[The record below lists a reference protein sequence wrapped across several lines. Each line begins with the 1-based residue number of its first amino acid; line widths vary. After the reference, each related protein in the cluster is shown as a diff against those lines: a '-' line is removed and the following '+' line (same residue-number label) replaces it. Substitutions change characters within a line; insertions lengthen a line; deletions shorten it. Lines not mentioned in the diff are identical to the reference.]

1 MSIITRERPAATAVV
16 APHRPR
22 RHPLNSN
29 RVRVVFV
36 LPALLT
42 FTAVVILPIGAN
54 LFYSL
59 TDWSGFGGAFAFVG
73 FDNIVRVFRDPD
85 NARAAGNTLTFAVV
99 NSILQ
104 LSIGLGLA
112 LSLAGR
118 GRVRSTLR
126 AVLVLPI
133 AVSGVVL
140 GFLGTVIFDPR
151 SGLLAAASEF
161 PGLGWLAQNW
171 LGDPSL
177 AMGTVIA
184 MNLWQWTGFTM
195 LIFLAGLST
204 IPPELIEA
212 ATIDGAGA
220 WRRFAHITW
229 PLLAPAATINIVLT
243 AIGGFKVFDIV
254 YVLTK
259 GGPGGATETIVSR
272 AAMQGS
278 FGQFGYSAAT
288 NLVLTIG
295 VLIISI
301 VLLAI
306 LRRRELRA

>member
-1 MSIITRERPAATAVV
+1 VIPAIILFTVV
-16 APHRPR
+16 
-22 RHPLNSN
+22 
-29 RVRVVFV
+29 VV
-36 LPALLT
+36 LPI
-42 FTAVVILPIGAN
+42 VAN
-54 LFYSL
+54 LFYSF
-59 TDWSGFGGAFAFVG
+59 TDWNGFTETFNFVG
-73 FDNIVRVFRDPD
+73 LDNIIRVFNDPA
-85 NARAAGNTLTFAVV
+85 NIRAAGNTLLFTGV
-99 NSILQ
+99 NSVIQ
-104 LSIGLGLA
+104 LSLGLGLA
-112 LSLAGR
+112 VALYGAGKLRSLIR
-118 GRVRSTLR
+118 LVI
-126 AVLVLPI
+126 VLPI

-151 SGLLAAASEF
+151 SGLLTAMSEF

-177 AMGTVIA
+177 AMGAVIF

-204 IPPELIEA
+204 VPSELLEA
-212 ATIDGAGA
+212 ATIDGAGS
-220 WRRFAHITW
+220 WRRFAHVTW

-243 AIGGFKVFDIV
+243 AIGGFKVFDVI

-272 AAMQGS
+272 AATQGA

-288 NLVLTIG
+288 NLVLTVL
-295 VLIISI
+295 VLIVS
-301 VLLAI
+301 VALLAI

>member
-1 MSIITRERPAATAVV
+1 MNLRTGQAKAAQRTVSITR
-16 APHRPR
+16 R
-22 RHPLNSN
+22 RRSPLGSN
-29 RVRVVFV
+29 GNRIVFV
-36 LPALLT
+36 LPAVAL
-42 FTAVVILPIGAN
+42 FTAVVVLPILFN
-54 LFYSL
+54 LFYSF
-59 TDWSGFGGAFAFVG
+59 TDWNGIGSTFNFVG
-73 FDNIVRVFRDPD
+73 LENIVHVFSDPA
-85 NARAAGNTLTFAVV
+85 NVRAVRNTLVFTGV
-99 NSILQ
+99 NSVIQ
-104 LSIGLGLA
+104 LALGLA
-112 LSLAGR
+112 LALALFGA
-118 GRVRSTLR
+118 GILRSTLR
-126 AVLVLPI
+126 LVIVLPI

-151 SGLLAAASEF
+151 SGLLVALSQF

-177 AMGTVIA
+177 AMGAVIF

-204 IPPELIEA
+204 VPSELLEA

-220 WRRFAHITW
+220 WRRFAHVTW

-243 AIGGFKVFDIV
+243 AIGGFKVFDVI

-259 GGPGGATETIVSR
+259 GGPGGATETIVAR
-272 AAMQGS
+272 AVAQGG

-288 NLVLTIG
+288 NLMLTIL
-295 VLIISI
+295 VLSISI
-301 VLLAI
+301 ILLAI